1 MNAPEVLER
10 PAITAAVA
18 RLVEK
23 ATLESIDANLIA
35 AAKRS
40 FVDAIGVAIA
50 GSRQPGPAILGD
62 YVAQLSA
69 APRASLI
76 GRNFRSAPSLAAW
89 VNGTAADVL
98 GWADFSVV
106 QMNHPSAAVAP
117 AVLAMAESER
127 LHGRDVLLAY
137 ILGVEVS
144 NKLAQGVKP
153 GFHVRGWHAL
163 GVCNTFGAAAACSR
177 LLGFDADRISNALG
191 IAGAEASG
199 MKASMVT
206 MTKSYVAG
214 AAARNGIES
223 ALLTRRG
230 FTGPRNVFEG
240 RDGFLQT
247 FGGNVHGEQVLA
259 HFGDPYEF
267 ESPGLTLKLFP
278 SCTHTHTAI
287 AAALNLKARHGVT
300 ADQVQS
306 ITCSVT
312 PVVFDFLAWPSPKD
326 AKEAKFSMQFCV
338 AAAILNSTV
347 ELRHFT
353 DAAVADP
360 AMLDFMARVSMV
372 ISPEFAALG
381 YNPPNAPSGCIMT
394 LALKDGTELVERV
407 EKGPWEPPNVPTRES
422 LQQKFLGAAAPVIG
436 ETNAEEAFHL
446 SETIETASDVE
457 QLMSLLR
464 GRATT

>member
-1 MNAPEVLER
+1 MNAPDVLDR
-10 PAITAAVA
+10 PAVTAAIT

-23 ATLESIDANLIA
+23 ATLESIDSDVIA

-69 APRASLI
+69 APRSSLI
-76 GRNFRSAPSLAAW
+76 GRAFRSSPSLAAW

-117 AVLAMAESER
+117 AVLALAESER
-127 LHGRDVLLAY
+127 LDGRDVLLAY
-137 ILGVEVS
+137 MLGVEVS

-177 LLGFDADRISNALG
+177 LLRFDTDRISNALG

-199 MKASMVT
+199 IKASMVT
-206 MTKSYVAG
+206 MTKSYVSG

-223 ALLTRRG
+223 ALLTRQG
-230 FTGPRNVFEG
+230 FTGPKNVLEG

-247 FGGNVHGEQVLA
+247 FGGNVDGEQVLA

-267 ESPGLTLKLFP
+267 ASPGLTLKLFP

-300 ADQVQS
+300 PAQVQS

-312 PVVFDFLAWPSPKD
+312 PVVYDFLAWPSPKN
-326 AKEAKFSMQFCV
+326 AKEARFSMQFCV
-338 AAAILNSTV
+338 AAAFLNPTV
-347 ELRHFT
+347 DLTHFT
-353 DAAVADP
+353 DSAIGDP
-360 AMLDFMARVSMV
+360 RMLDFMGRVSMV
-372 ISPEFAALG
+372 ISPEFEALG
-381 YNPPNAPSGCIMT
+381 YNPRNAPSGCIMT
-394 LALKDGTELVERV
+394 VRLKDGTELVERV
-407 EKGPWEPPNVPTRES
+407 EKGPWEPPNVPTRDS

-436 ETNAEEAFHL
+436 AANAEEAFQL
-446 SETIETASDVE
+446 SETIETVGDVGR
-457 QLMSLLR
+457 LMSLLR
-464 GRATT
+464 A

>member
-10 PAITAAVA
+10 RPITSAVA
-18 RLVEK
+18 GFVEN
-23 ATLESIDANLIA
+23 AALESIDPAVVA

-50 GSRQPGPAILGD
+50 GSRQPGPAILCD

-69 APRASLI
+69 TPRASLL
-76 GRNFRSAPSLAAW
+76 GRHLKSSPGLAAW

-106 QMNHPSAAVAP
+106 QMNHPSAAIAP
-117 AVLAMAESER
+117 AVLALAEAER
-127 LHGRDVLLAY
+127 LGGRSVLLAY

-153 GFHVRGWHAL
+153 GFHMRGWHAL

-177 LLGFDADRISNALG
+177 LLGFDRDRIANALG

-206 MTKSYVAG
+206 MTKSYVSG

-223 ALLTRRG
+223 ALLTRQG
-230 FTGPRNVFEG
+230 FTGPKNVFEG

-247 FGGNVHGEQVLA
+247 FGAGADGEQVLA
-259 HFGDPYEF
+259 HLGDPYEF
-267 ESPGLTLKLFP
+267 ASPGLTLKLFP

-287 AAALNLKARHGVT
+287 AAALNVKARHGVSSEQI
-300 ADQVQS
+300 AS

-312 PVVFDFLAWPSPKD
+312 PVVYDFLAWPCPKD

-338 AAAILNSTV
+338 AAAFLNTTV

-353 DAAVADP
+353 DAAVGDP
-360 AMLDFMARVSMV
+360 CMLELMKRVSMV

-381 YNPPNAPSGCIMT
+381 YNPPHAPSGCIMT
-394 LALKDGTELVERV
+394 IRLKDGTEHVERV
-407 EKGPWEPPNVPTRES
+407 EKGPWEPPNVPSRES
-422 LQQKFLGAAAPVIG
+422 LRQKFLGAAAPVIG
-436 ETNAEEAFHL
+436 QANAEKAFNVAEA
-446 SETIETASDVE
+446 IETARDMD

-464 GRATT
+464 A